1 MNVADLIQAA
11 LSGSTR
17 ATGRLL
23 SLIEGDRR
31 DEVLAALDTA
41 SARVVGI
48 TGPPGAGKST
58 TIAALVGAYR
68 ERGMRVAVLAVDP
81 SSPYS
86 GGAILGDRIRMAA
99 HIDDSDVFIRS
110 IATRGH
116 LGGLSA
122 AVPAAIRL
130 LAALSYDLIV
140 LETVGVGQSEV
151 EIAAVADPTIVI
163 LNPGAGDA
171 VQAAKAGLLEV
182 ADIVVVNK
190 ADRDGARQTA
200 RDLRAETS
208 APVLTL
214 VAARSEGV
222 TDLMDAIDAHHR
234 ADTPDRR
241 ASRARAQILSL
252 AQTRLHSHPELA
264 GLAAAVADGRCD
276 PYTAAGLLLIE
287 SATADKSD

>member
-58 TIAALVGAYR
+58 TIAVLVGGYR

-99 HIDDSDVFIRS
+99 HIDDPDVFIRS

-116 LGGLSA
+116 LGGLAA
-122 AVPAAIRL
+122 AVPAAIQL

-140 LETVGVGQSEV
+140 LETVGVGQSEI

-190 ADRDGARQTA
+190 ADRDGAKQTA
-200 RDLRAETS
+200 RDLQAETS

>member
-58 TIAALVGAYR
+58 TIAVLVGGYR

-99 HIDDSDVFIRS
+99 HIDDPDVFIRS

-116 LGGLSA
+116 LGGLAA
-122 AVPAAIRL
+122 AVPAAIQL

-140 LETVGVGQSEV
+140 LETVGVGQSEI

-200 RDLRAETS
+200 RDLQAETS